1 MNSSGQNHA
10 ARRNARARSKRR
22 QHERGVALIM
32 VLGAIAVL
40 TVLLAEFQT
49 DTTTDVSAAIA
60 DRDSVQ
66 AEFMARS
73 ALNLSRLIIAAE
85 PTVRQSIMP
94 LFALMKKSPPQIPLW
109 EYTDQLLA
117 PFNDAESAKGFA
129 GTVGIDL
136 SLGKNLGLKGGRF
149 EIVIV
154 DEDAKINVNQAYANE
169 IARIRVAKQ
178 VMGLMAAPQFSPLF
192 EQKDPRGQ
200 FHTRQQVCG
209 ALIDWADSDESG
221 YNCDVTQAS
230 GGGAGPED
238 AYYSL
243 LPVPYRR
250 KNAPFDSLD
259 ELHMVRGVGDDFWAT
274 FVDPD
279 PVNPKK
285 RVMTVWGQ
293 GAINVNTANAQ
304 TLLAVVCA
312 GAPQA
317 DVCTDAVQAQ
327 TFLTSVTMAQGLTM
341 GAPLFGNA
349 NDFVATMKGQGQIG
363 PMLAMFG
370 MKPVKFQSDADFAK
384 SITTENKIFSIYARG
399 FIKGY
404 KRETR
409 ASIHS
414 VVDFRQAPALAA
426 ATAPPGTT
434 GAGTSGS
441 GTPGPAS
448 SAKPATGAPVD
459 PNAIAAAMAPNPGGQ
474 IIYFRVE

>member
-1 MNSSGQNHA
+1 
-10 ARRNARARSKRR
+10 
-22 QHERGVALIM
+22 M

-49 DTTTDVSAAIA
+49 DTTADVSAAIS

-94 LFALMKKSPPQIPLW
+94 LFMLMKKSPPQIPLW

-117 PFNDAESAKGFA
+117 PFNDSESAKGFA

-136 SLGKNLGLKGGRF
+136 SLGKNLGLQGGRF
-149 EIVIV
+149 EVVIV
-154 DEDAKINVNQAYANE
+154 DEDAKINVNQAYSNE
-169 IARIRVAKQ
+169 IARIRLAKEI
-178 VMGLMAAPQFSPLF
+178 MGLLAPPQFSPLF
-192 EQKDPRGQ
+192 EQKDAHGQ
-200 FHTRQQVCG
+200 YHTRQQVCS
-209 ALIDWADSDESG
+209 AIIDWADPDEQMF
-221 YNCDVTQAS
+221 NCDVAQANA
-230 GGGAGPED
+230 GGGGPED

-250 KNAPFDSLD
+250 KNAPYDSLE
-259 ELHMVRGVGDDFWAT
+259 ELHMVRGVTEDFWST

-279 PVNPKK
+279 PTNPKK

-293 GAINVNTANAQ
+293 GSVNVNTANAQ

-317 DVCTDAVQAQ
+317 DVCIDATQAQ

-349 NDFVATMKGQGQIG
+349 NDFVSTMKGKGQIG

-384 SITTENKIFSIYARG
+384 SITTESKMFSIYARG
-399 FIKGY
+399 FITGY

-409 ASIHS
+409 ASIHA
-414 VVDFRQAPALAA
+414 VVDFRNAPGL
-426 ATAPPGTT
+426 TGPTLTTPTTPGTP
-434 GAGTSGS
+434 AK
-441 GTPGPAS
+441 PAS
-448 SAKPATGAPVD
+448 SAQPASSSGAPVD
-459 PNAIAAAMAPNPGGQ
+459 PNSIAAAMAPNPGGQ